1 MATSTHSFSLPLRGM
16 KSIRDIVLL
25 RLTTGYIL
33 LIVSLIGFFGG
44 DWDIQWHAVVGR
56 DRTFTPPHIMIL
68 AAIGL
73 GGLVAL
79 GSILIETSWA
89 RHNRELEQVS
99 IDFLGFLQSSLGTY
113 MVGFGAVTS
122 AVAFPLDTYWHSL
135 YGIDV
140 SLWAPFHIM
149 LSAGG
154 LITLFGILYILL
166 SAAHLA
172 ESQQQRWSSIL
183 AYSGLLLGLGELL
196 SKLCTLAFPALSGQG
211 TLHLA
216 GGALMLFP
224 FIMSALAAIAC
235 ALAVRVLKWPGSAT
249 LTVGVF
255 LLLYLVVSTFVP
267 PAMVAL
273 VQAEHQQYLPRAAQI
288 GSLIVPLLGQTPF
301 LLLTGV
307 AIDAAVWLARGRKWS
322 RAATDRCIIAAA
334 MLGMLVVTTITLITL
349 SSGQASTQGPGKG
362 LGIMLLLSFL
372 LALPGGFIGSWLG
385 LRIGTAIQ
393 KLQR

>member
-1 MATSTHSFSLPLRGM
+1 
-16 KSIRDIVLL
+16 
-25 RLTTGYIL
+25 
-33 LIVSLIGFFGG
+33 
-44 DWDIQWHAVVGR
+44 
-56 DRTFTPPHIMIL
+56 
-68 AAIGL
+68 
-73 GGLVAL
+73 
-79 GSILIETSWA
+79 
-89 RHNRELEQVS
+89 
-99 IDFLGFLQSSLGTY
+99 
-113 MVGFGAVTS
+113 
-122 AVAFPLDTYWHSL
+122 
-135 YGIDV
+135 
-140 SLWAPFHIM
+140 
-149 LSAGG
+149 
-154 LITLFGILYILL
+154 
-166 SAAHLA
+166 
-172 ESQQQRWSSIL
+172 
-183 AYSGLLLGLGELL
+183 
-196 SKLCTLAFPALSGQG
+196 
-211 TLHLA
+211 
-216 GGALMLFP
+216 
-224 FIMSALAAIAC
+224 
-235 ALAVRVLKWPGSAT
+235 VRVLKWPGSAT

-307 AIDAAVWLARGRKWS
+307 AIDAAAWLARGRKWS